1 MVPAPQP
8 IVLPHSGT
16 APSPGAHTCRVTVQT
31 HAAPDSG
38 PREQE
43 TAAVPSPRSR
53 EDRLF
58 GRVFT
63 FASLATV
70 LLVMGR
76 VTKHAADPLDNTDM
90 WFHLKLGH
98 EFLGGWSLRHPGQ
111 LSSFATSP
119 WVPTQWA
126 TEILAAKM
134 DDWFGLPGVAWMF
147 GLLYLVLIVAVFF
160 LCRRHGDLLPAAVAA
175 GVCVVAAGASLSARP
190 QVVSLV
196 FFTLT
201 VAAWNRAA
209 RTATTPWWLIPL
221 TWVWATAHGL
231 WTAGVLVGIATAVG
245 IAVDQR
251 LGWRQAGRLLAV
263 P

>member
-1 MVPAPQP
+1 MGGWPSARQAVAGVAFRHGAVLARPYWPGDRADPRRAGLGHPASRR
-8 IVLPHSGT
+8 LPASG
-16 APSPGAHTCRVTVQT
+16 R
-31 HAAPDSG
+31 
-38 PREQE
+38 R
-43 TAAVPSPRSR
+43 RSR

-70 LLVMGR
+70 LLLMAR

-119 WVPTQWA
+119 WVPTQWS
-126 TEILAAKM
+126 TEILTAKV

-160 LCRRHGDLLPAAVAA
+160 LCR
-175 GVCVVAAGASLSARP
+175 
-190 QVVSLV
+190 
-196 FFTLT
+196 
-201 VAAWNRAA
+201 
-209 RTATTPWWLIPL
+209 AT
-221 TWVWATAHGL
+221 
-231 WTAGVLVGIATAVG
+231 
-245 IAVDQR
+245 R
-251 LGWRQAGRLLAV
+251 
-263 P
+263 